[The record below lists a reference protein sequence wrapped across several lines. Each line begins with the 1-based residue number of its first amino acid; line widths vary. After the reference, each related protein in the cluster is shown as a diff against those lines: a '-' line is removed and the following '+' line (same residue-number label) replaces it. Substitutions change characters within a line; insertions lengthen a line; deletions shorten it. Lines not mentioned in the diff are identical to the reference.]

1 MLLRSHCGYL
11 DHVFW
16 DFSYDFFLPEAYLK
30 ALRIYTIYLSFPEIL
45 FCFLFSFF
53 LVVPWGLFCC
63 TWNLTIYLWLP
74 KKNFFFKL
82 FVDFYA
88 SPRLISLHW
97 ESTQFTCVIL
107 RFFIALLPPWGFFHC
122 TWNLYNLFLFLWEL
136 PSFGSLSDINIIIVL
151 FYSGNSIL
159 DCVWF
164 FLFKLTGYWQTVLF
178 LLAKDSSFI

>member
-1 MLLRSHCGYL
+1 MRFFIFLLPPWGLSQGTENLHHLLEFSG
-11 DHVFW
+11 
-16 DFSYDFFLPEAYLK
+16 DF
-30 ALRIYTIYLSFPEIL
+30 IL
-45 FCFLFSFF
+45 FFIFF
-53 LVVPWGLFCC
+53 FFFVVPRGLFCC

-74 KKNFFFKL
+74 EIVIIFFFQL

-97 ESTQFTCVIL
+97 ESSQFTCFIL
-107 RFFIALLPPWGFFHC
+107 RFFISLLPPWGFFHC

-136 PSFGSLSDINIIIVL
+136 PSFGSLSVINIIIVL
-151 FYSGNSIL
+151 FYTGNSIL